1 MPSLFIADQLALS
14 LFSMGYTSGLS
25 FSSGFKSTQAG
36 VVYEGHILPHTV
48 KQLDIAGY
56 QLTENLKKLLMSLKG
71 FGFRSSSQWQIVDDI
86 KKKMGFFSL
95 GMVRHRQVLRV
106 IDVAV
111 CTSKTLSNNPMK
123 SRISSLCDGT

>member
-1 MPSLFIADQLALS
+1 MFEHFHMPSLFIGDQLALS

-36 VVYEGHILPHTV
+36 VVYEGHVLPHTV

-56 QLTENLKKLLMSLKG
+56 QLTENLKKLLMSLQG

-86 KKKMGFFSL
+86 KKKLGFFSL
-95 GMVRHRQVLRV
+95 GKLATQ
-106 IDVAV
+106 
-111 CTSKTLSNNPMK
+111 N
-123 SRISSLCDGT
+123 LC